1 MVMSGDQNAGQKYN
15 KKTDHSSYEKVEGF
29 KYVGTTILN
38 QNFIHEEIKKKIE
51 VRECFLSFSAESFVF
66 QFVIQKYKE
75 QNIQNYN
82 FVCFV
87 WV

>member
-1 MVMSGDQNAGQKYN
+1 MVMSGDQNAGQRYN

-51 VRECFLSFSAESFVF
+51 VRECLLPIGAEPFVF
-66 QFVIQKYKE
+66 QFVIRKFKDQD
-75 QNIQNYN
+75 I
-82 FVCFV
+82 
-87 WV
+87 